1 VIQPLLDHLDEA
13 DRRQLLARMT
23 RRAFRKGDTLF
34 HEGDLGDTVHLL
46 VKGRVAVRVTTPAG
60 DVATLTVLGAGASFG
75 EQALLSS
82 DARRTASVVALEAV
96 ETRLLHR
103 RDFDD
108 LRARQGDA
116 DRFLVDVLAEQV
128 RRLTGHVVEALYEP
142 AETRVMRRLRDLVEL
157 YDEGADSV
165 DVGVRQEDLA
175 SMAGTTRPTA
185 NRVLKQLA
193 DDGVLTLGR
202 GRMLVHERAEL
213 QRRAG

>member
-193 DDGVLTLGR
+193 
-202 GRMLVHERAEL
+202 ERAEL